1 MAKDKDGQSIRDY
14 GDRKRR
20 IKKRRRIIIGLA
32 IIAILIGGSVYLY
45 SLYNM
50 NYKGYE
56 VIKTMDNAIDS
67 KGHYLRYNGGVL
79 KISQDGATAIDKEGN
94 LKWNGSYEMKDP
106 IADVCEQYAVV
117 ADRGGTSIQI
127 FDNGGVA
134 GSISTVSN
142 IIKVE
147 IANQGVVAALL
158 ETEGNNSIKLY
169 DIDGTELAEI
179 ATNAVEDGYPI
190 DITLSNDGEKLITSY
205 LSVTTGELIGIA
217 TFYNFG
223 EVGQN
228 WTDRMVGAFNF
239 NGLVAPRVAFNNN
252 STACVF
258 KENGFMIFSYAEMP
272 RLIKEFSFDAK
283 IDSILHNED
292 YVGVVLEAGET
303 GTRELLVY
311 NLKGEK
317 VLDKKL
323 DFDYTDIYLA
333 GKEIIMYDNSSCIV
347 MKMSGTVKFSY
358 TFDSNIAALYPV
370 NDLDRYLFV
379 SDKAIAQIS
388 LVE

>member
-20 IKKRRRIIIGLA
+20 IRKRRRIIIVLA
-32 IIAILIGGSVYLY
+32 MIAILIGGSIYLY

-50 NYKGYE
+50 NYQGYE
-56 VIKTMDNAIDS
+56 VIKTMDNAVDI
-67 KGHYLRYNGGVL
+67 KANYLRYNGGVL
-79 KISQDGATAIDKEGN
+79 KISQDGATAIDKDGN

-117 ADRGGTSIQI
+117 ADRGGTTIQI
-127 FDNGGVA
+127 FDNGGVV
-134 GSISTVSN
+134 GSISTVYN

-179 ATNAVEDGYPI
+179 ATNAIEDGYPI
-190 DITLSNDGEKLITSY
+190 DFTLSNDGEKLITSY

-258 KENGFMIFSYAEMP
+258 KENGLMLFSYAEMP
-272 RLIKEFSFDAK
+272 KLIKEFNFDNK
-283 IDSILHNED
+283 IDSILHNEE
-292 YVGVVLEAGET
+292 YTGVVLEAGET
-303 GTRELLVY
+303 GTRELLIY

-333 GKEIIMYDNSSCIV
+333 GKEIIMYDNSSCII
-347 MKMSGTVKFSY
+347 MKMNGTVKFSY

>member
-56 VIKTMDNAIDS
+56 VIKTMENAVDS
-67 KGHYLRYNGGVL
+67 KAHYLRYNGGVL

-106 IADVCEQYAVV
+106 IADVCEQYVVV

-158 ETEGNNSIKLY
+158 ESEGNNSIKLY

-258 KENGFMIFSYAEMP
+258 KENGFMIFSYSEMP
-272 RLIKEFSFDAK
+272 KLIKEFSYDAK
-283 IDSILHNED
+283 IDSILHNEE
-292 YVGVVLEAGET
+292 YAGVVLEAGET
-303 GTRELLVY
+303 STRELLVY

-333 GKEIIMYDNSSCIV
+333 GKEIIMHDNSSCIV
-347 MKMSGTVKFSY
+347 MKMNGTVKFSY